1 MPLARIDRHKY
12 PTDDVPDT
20 VDALRETANWILDEF
35 TESPV
40 LRPQA
45 LSATLALAQQHCA
58 IDPQA
63 VKFDTWEAWVTAM
76 QTGSALFAAATAPE
90 GTGVT
95 CRIKEQERTLPATG
109 PEPHVNAGTWVT
121 SFYLAMICRDNDRLR
136 RLAEVPVSLLRD
148 SGAVFDAYIYS
159 WVETLQSFW
168 LGRQDVGDK
177 LVAAVDATSPEALRY
192 TDADLVSKI
201 LYPPMILLYRIIR
214 RDAVEFDKALVDALR
229 QHKAYWTADEDRAT
243 SADGLVALGPLAM
256 ACLARDQGIT
266 VDVESG
272 YLPRALLEHAWIGE
286 IAY

>member
-1 MPLARIDRHKY
+1 MPLARIDRHEY
-12 PTDDVPDT
+12 PTDEVPDT
-20 VDALRETANWILDEF
+20 LDALTETTDWILDEF
-35 TESPV
+35 AGSPV

-45 LSATLALAQQHCA
+45 LSTTLALAQQHCA
-58 IDPQA
+58 VDPQA
-63 VKFDTWEAWVTAM
+63 VRFETWEAWVTSM

-90 GTGVT
+90 GTHVT
-95 CRIKEQERTLPATG
+95 CRIGKREHILPATG
-109 PEPHVNAGTWVT
+109 PESHLNAGTWVT

-229 QHKAYWTADEDRAT
+229 QYKAYWTADEDRAT

-266 VDVESG
+266 VDVESE
-272 YLPRALLEHAWIGE
+272 YLPKALLEYAWIGE
-286 IAY
+286 ITY